1 MSQAIPKTAKQWRI
15 TGYDGLDALK
25 FTEEAIPILSDNQ
38 VLVQIQGASLNF
50 RDIIIP
56 LGKYPFS
63 QKPNVVP
70 GSDGAGT
77 VLAVGKSVT
86 RFKPGDKVVTIL
98 NQRHLA
104 GSIDARSADSGLGAS
119 IDGTLRSIGAF
130 DEQGLAK
137 LLKRLGADYI
147 INYQETPNWGEVAKA
162 LTGGIGV
169 HLVVEVAGVLTMK
182 QSVASLK
189 LDGIMSVVGFVGG
202 EGNGADAPNLL
213 DPWLKHYTARGISVG
228 SRQQMEDMCLA
239 IEANLEKLRPI
250 IDSRVFKLDQLK
262 EAYKY
267 LQAGENLGKV
277 CIDTE

>member
-1 MSQAIPKTAKQWRI
+1 M
-15 TGYDGLDALK
+15 
-25 FTEEAIPILSDNQ
+25 
-38 VLVQIQGASLNF
+38 
-50 RDIIIP
+50 
-56 LGKYPFS
+56 
-63 QKPNVVP
+63 
-70 GSDGAGT
+70 
-77 VLAVGKSVT
+77 

-104 GSIDARSADSGLGAS
+104 GSIDTQSADSGLGAS

-130 DEQGLAK
+130 DEQGLVKMPEGLNFFEAATLSCAGLTAWNALFGISAKQLMAGQWLLTQGTGGVSIFALQFAKIVGARVIATTSSNVKAK

-169 HLVVEVAGVLTMK
+169 HLVVEVAGALTMK

-189 LDGIMSVVGFVGG
+189 LDGIISIVGFVGG
-202 EGNGADAPNLL
+202 EGNGADVPNLL

-250 IDSRVFKLDQLK
+250 IDSQVFKLDQLK